1 MKDVNKFGN
10 VCLGGMED
18 DSNSRNTES
27 APRKGLIK
35 PWWYDPNYKTP
46 GSELAVRYGENG
58 QAEYDPSFQK
68 AEIGSRKG
76 LIKPW
81 WYDPNY
87 KIPGSELAVQY
98 GEDGQARY
106 NPSFQK
112 AEVVPRKKLI
122 RPFSFGSN
130 FRKPELEKQGEAIPM
145 NVISDSKKLGL
156 ETTLSETVGSLS
168 GELYMMNNTANC
180 GIVEGQ
186 QDAITYTG
194 QQNVGNSVWGMNTW
208 YPNMP
213 LRYMSEFVPVDNK
226 KNYPG
231 KQAYSN
237 AEVIC
242 GAYCLCINVTYPSGE
257 TQLEYF
263 PNLMLPVRVAHLV
276 VENPN
281 VKDQRLFLISFGNG
295 IFVIGN
301 QKKANKENL
310 YDWFMGATHAGLQ
323 SNKISK
329 AAIKDA
335 LYAWFKY
342 SIENTKDKMHIS
354 GKAGWENGCWLCAE
368 WNPYTERSAM
378 PELSLMHKYFHQV
391 TVASEDNHMLHEFFK
406 FFTEIKDLTKRVF
419 FLETLASGI
428 LSSLLNAEGIRCD
441 CFMNLILENGT
452 QIESFMR
459 LFQVFNRNK
468 MEYLDLT
475 GRMNADEILE
485 DSKDEV
491 LVLGMLQGSSD
502 YMKKQGTEKLNK
514 IVRAVCYENCHCTV
528 VALNCI
534 RSDEEEAVNIY
545 VGPSFITETMKEI
558 LNGKAVDE
566 FLQKFVTWVGN
577 NMKKVKYIIRDAA
590 KAKETFWNT
599 VWEILLDFG
608 SAYDINI
615 AEMLDVLVDRTPQE
629 LIDALRADSEME
641 VDADGVFVKIRQ
653 GIKEFHVVEK
663 NGTKWDVYEQNA
675 CYLDSE
681 GLYIPC
687 EIFGEILECSD
698 EGAVSKV
705 VEAIAQAD
713 AFANNKRYR
722 STIHVAN
729 TRVRAYKI
737 KRSVLEGEGKVA
749 IKALGKEENDAR
761 Q

>member
-1 MKDVNKFGN
+1 MKDVNRFGN

-27 APRKGLIK
+27 AP
-35 PWWYDPNYKTP
+35 
-46 GSELAVRYGENG
+46 
-58 QAEYDPSFQK
+58 
-68 AEIGSRKG
+68 RKG

-145 NVISDSKKLGL
+145 NIISDSKKLGL

-459 LFQVFNRNK
+459 
-468 MEYLDLT
+468 
-475 GRMNADEILE
+475 
-485 DSKDEV
+485 
-491 LVLGMLQGSSD
+491 
-502 YMKKQGTEKLNK
+502 
-514 IVRAVCYENCHCTV
+514 
-528 VALNCI
+528 
-534 RSDEEEAVNIY
+534 
-545 VGPSFITETMKEI
+545 
-558 LNGKAVDE
+558 
-566 FLQKFVTWVGN
+566 
-577 NMKKVKYIIRDAA
+577 
-590 KAKETFWNT
+590 
-599 VWEILLDFG
+599 
-608 SAYDINI
+608 
-615 AEMLDVLVDRTPQE
+615 
-629 LIDALRADSEME
+629 
-641 VDADGVFVKIRQ
+641 
-653 GIKEFHVVEK
+653 
-663 NGTKWDVYEQNA
+663 
-675 CYLDSE
+675 
-681 GLYIPC
+681 
-687 EIFGEILECSD
+687 
-698 EGAVSKV
+698 
-705 VEAIAQAD
+705 
-713 AFANNKRYR
+713 
-722 STIHVAN
+722 
-729 TRVRAYKI
+729 
-737 KRSVLEGEGKVA
+737 
-749 IKALGKEENDAR
+749 
-761 Q
+761 